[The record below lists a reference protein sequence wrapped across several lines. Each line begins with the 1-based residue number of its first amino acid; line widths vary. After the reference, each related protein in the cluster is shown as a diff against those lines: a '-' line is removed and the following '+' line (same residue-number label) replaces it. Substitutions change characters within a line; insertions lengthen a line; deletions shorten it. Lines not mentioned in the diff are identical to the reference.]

1 MNGVITT
8 AMKVNSGYEDTVK
21 AAGGKIGHVGCVVS
35 GMIKTGDTAVL
46 KVDEEKRALSARNH
60 SATHLLQAALRIV
73 LGSHVEQAGSSVN
86 ENRLRFDFTHFSALT
101 EEEIKKVETI
111 VNENIAKCLPVKA
124 ENMPIEE
131 ARKTGAAALFGEKY
145 GDIVRVVS
153 MGDVSKEF
161 CGGTHVENTGVITA
175 FKIISETG
183 VSAGV
188 RRIRGSDI
196 QRAFAV
202 L

>member
-1 MNGVITT
+1 M
-8 AMKVNSGYEDTVK
+8 
-21 AAGGKIGHVGCVVS
+21 
-35 GMIKTGDTAVL
+35 L

-124 ENMPIEE
+124 ENH
-131 ARKTGAAALFGEKY
+131 A
-145 GDIVRVVS
+145 D
-153 MGDVSKEF
+153 
-161 CGGTHVENTGVITA
+161 
-175 FKIISETG
+175 
-183 VSAGV
+183 
-188 RRIRGSDI
+188 
-196 QRAFAV
+196 
-202 L
+202 